1 MSSAGKEKQ
10 NSGYIIRPLS
20 FFKDAL
26 SHTTE
31 KIRAYL
37 YSFGSSVDG
46 VSIGYAKLSD
56 KLNVSRTSI
65 WRATSSEKLRQA
77 FDIEREGGKV
87 KHYTYTQET
96 PKEFSVRTELF
107 FYTEEF
113 VISGNVR
120 RLTDSEVNVLS
131 LIYTWTRYEKAY
143 KFTGNYADM
152 ARMLHIDYFTVLRAV
167 SALLSAGLIHRIKD
181 VREAEIKDNKIKRH
195 YAANM
200 DKIYAIRRRNE
211 KKKKVEEKEKTF
223 VSRTEATRIKDL
235 DERAERERFY
245 AQRKERAELAQ
256 AKALEKANQNPRF
269 RELAAQLAT
278 MEYKL
283 AKAEMYAPITLP
295 SLQAEKAALLAER
308 ASVLRSMGMTE
319 EMLNVHYACA
329 KCSDTGFL
337 PSGKP
342 CGCYKRLKGG
352 G

>member
-1 MSSAGKEKQ
+1 M

-20 FFKDAL
+20 FFKDTI
-26 SHTTE
+26 SHTAE
-31 KIRAYL
+31 KVRAYL
-37 YSFGSSVDG
+37 YSFGASVEG
-46 VSIGYAKLSD
+46 VSIGYAKLSE

-65 WRATSSEKLRQA
+65 WRATLNEQLRQA
-77 FDIEREGGKV
+77 FNIEREGGKV
-87 KHYTYTQET
+87 KHYTYNKET

-113 VISGNVR
+113 VIFGNVR
-120 RLTDSEVNVLS
+120 CLTDSEVNVLS
-131 LIYTWTRYEKAY
+131 LVYTWTCYEKAG

-167 SALLSAGLIHRIKD
+167 SALFSAGLLYRPRKG
-181 VREAEIKDNKIKRH
+181 ANNKTKSE
-195 YAANM
+195 YVANM
-200 DKIYAIRRRNE
+200 KRIRALKKLNE
-211 KKKKVEEKEKTF
+211 KKEKVAETSKAR
-223 VSRTEATRIKDL
+223 VAMGEAKRIKDL

-256 AKALEKANQNPRF
+256 TKALERANQNPRF
-269 RELAAQLAT
+269 RELAAKLGA
-278 MEYKL
+278 MEINL

-295 SLQAEKAALLAER
+295 SLQAEKAALLTER
-308 ASVLRSMGMTE
+308 KQVLESIGMTE
-319 EMLNVHYACA
+319 EMLEVHYACE

>member
-1 MSSAGKEKQ
+1 MGSTCKEKL

-26 SHTTE
+26 SHTAE
-31 KIRAYL
+31 KVRAYL

-46 VSIGYAKLSD
+46 VSIGYTKLSE

-65 WRATSSEKLRQA
+65 YRATSNERMRQA
-77 FDIEREGGKV
+77 FNIEREGGKV
-87 KHYTYTQET
+87 KHYTYTKET

-113 VISGNVR
+113 VIFGNVR
-120 RLTDSEVNVLS
+120 CLTDSEVNVLS

-167 SALLSAGLIHRIKD
+167 SALRSAGLIRRIINIK
-181 VREAEIKDNKIKRH
+181 ENNKDNKIKRH

-211 KKKKVEEKEKTF
+211 KKKKIEEKEKAF
-223 VSRTEATRIKDL
+223 VSRTEAKRIKDL

-256 AKALEKANQNPRF
+256 AKALKRANQNPRF

-283 AKAEMYAPITLP
+283 AKAEMCAPITLP
-295 SLQAEKAALLAER
+295 SLHAEKAALLAER
-308 ASVLRSMGMTE
+308 KQVLESIGMTE
-319 EMLNVHYACA
+319 EMLEVHYACE

-342 CGCYKRLKGG
+342 CGCHKRLKGG